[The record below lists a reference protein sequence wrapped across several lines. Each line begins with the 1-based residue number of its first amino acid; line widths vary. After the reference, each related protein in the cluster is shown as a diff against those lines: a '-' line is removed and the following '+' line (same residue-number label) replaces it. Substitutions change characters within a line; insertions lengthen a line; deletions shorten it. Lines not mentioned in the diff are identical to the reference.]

1 MDTQIT
7 EATHQA
13 DVDQI
18 VATLFL
24 SMLATEVSPAQE
36 DPPRGE
42 DVITSV
48 MPFAGHVGKGT
59 WSLSAIGPR
68 RAASPS
74 VFLQTEEIDEFSED
88 IPSTIAELANIIAG
102 NLAKVVLPPG
112 VSIGTPSIIQGKD
125 YTVRVCGG
133 KTICHRAFATD
144 AGGFLLRLIEKRDH
158 TEGKP

>member
-1 MDTQIT
+1 MDTKIAENT
-7 EATHQA
+7 YQA

-24 SMLATEVSPAQE
+24 TMLATEASPTPE
-36 DPPRGE
+36 DPPRGQ

-48 MPFAGHVGKGT
+48 MPFAGTWKGDLVLECQ
-59 WSLSAIGPR
+59 WPQAR
-68 RAASPS
+68 CFAKR
-74 VFLQTEEIDEFSED
+74 FLQTEDIDEFSED

-102 NLAKVVLPPG
+102 NVKSVLPPG

-133 KTICHRAFATD
+133 KTLCHRAFSTD
-144 AGGFLLRLIEKRDH
+144 AGGFLLRLIEKQDN
-158 TEGKP
+158 TEGKQ

>member
-1 MDTQIT
+1 MDTQIR
-7 EATHQA
+7 EATYQA

-24 SMLATEVSPAQE
+24 TMLATEASPAQE
-36 DPPRGE
+36 DPPRGQ

-48 MPFAGHVGKGT
+48 MPFAGTWKGDLVLECH
-59 WSLSAIGPR
+59 WPQAR
-68 RAASPS
+68 CFAQR
-74 VFLQTEEIDEFSED
+74 FLQTDEIDEFSED

-102 NLAKVVLPPG
+102 NLKSVLPPG

>member
-48 MPFAGHVGKGT
+48 MPFAGTWKGDLVLECH
-59 WSLSAIGPR
+59 WPQAR
-68 RAASPS
+68 RFAQR
-74 VFLQTEEIDEFSED
+74 FLQTEEIDEFSED

-102 NLAKVVLPPG
+102 NLKSVLPPG